1 MSKGV
6 YFFFQIILSIIVSS
20 VVWYFYPASG
30 AFSFS
35 LTGNYKEGGMIFI
48 GGAVVYLIITIIHII
63 LGRETLKNWSK
74 GIIVVTL
81 IIAVIMF
88 IAGKF
93 TCQYGVDLLN
103 STLNLGLYIG
113 L

>member
-6 YFFFQIILSIIVSS
+6 YFFFQIFLSIIVSS
-20 VVWYFYPASG
+20 IVWYFYPASG
-30 AFSFS
+30 TFNFS
-35 LTGNYKEGGMIFI
+35 LTGNYKEDGMIFI
-48 GGAVVYLIITIIHII
+48 GGAVVYLIITIVHMI

-74 GIIVVTL
+74 GILVVTL

-88 IAGKF
+88 VAGKF
-93 TCQYGVDLLN
+93 TCQYAVDLLN

>member
-6 YFFFQIILSIIVSS
+6 YLFFQIFLSIIVSS
-20 VVWYFYPASG
+20 IVWYFYPASG
-30 AFSFS
+30 TFNFS
-35 LTGNYKEGGMIFI
+35 LTGNYKEDGMIFI
-48 GGAVVYLIITIIHII
+48 GGAVVYLIITIVHMI

-74 GIIVVTL
+74 GILVVTL

-88 IAGKF
+88 VAGKF
-93 TCQYGVDLLN
+93 TCQYAVDLLN

>member
-6 YFFFQIILSIIVSS
+6 YFFFQIFLSIIVSS
-20 VVWYFYPASG
+20 IVWYFYPASG
-30 AFSFS
+30 TFNFS
-35 LTGNYKEGGMIFI
+35 LTGNYKEDGMIFI
-48 GGAVVYLIITIIHII
+48 GGAVVYLIITIVHMI

-74 GIIVVTL
+74 AIPVVVL
-81 IIAVIMF
+81 IIGVIMF
-88 IAGKF
+88 VAGKF
-93 TCQYGVDLLN
+93 TCQYAVDFLN

>member
-6 YFFFQIILSIIVSS
+6 YFFFQIFLSIIVSS
-20 VVWYFYPASG
+20 IVWYFYPASG
-30 AFSFS
+30 TFNFS
-35 LTGNYKEGGMIFI
+35 LTGNYKEDGMIFI
-48 GGAVVYLIITIIHII
+48 GGAVVYLIITIVHMI

-74 GIIVVTL
+74 GVLVVTL

-88 IAGKF
+88 VAGKF
-93 TCQYGVDLLN
+93 TCQYAVDLLN

>member
-6 YFFFQIILSIIVSS
+6 YFFFQIFLSIIVSS
-20 VVWYFYPASG
+20 IVWYFYPASG
-30 AFSFS
+30 TFNFS
-35 LTGNYKEGGMIFI
+35 LTGNYKEDGMIFI
-48 GGAVVYLIITIIHII
+48 GGAVVYLVITIVHMI

-74 GIIVVTL
+74 AIPVVVL
-81 IIAVIMF
+81 IIGVIMF
-88 IAGKF
+88 VAGKF
-93 TCQYGVDLLN
+93 TCQYAVDLLN

>member
-6 YFFFQIILSIIVSS
+6 YFFFQIFLSIIVSS
-20 VVWYFYPASG
+20 IVWYFYPASG
-30 AFSFS
+30 TFNFS

-48 GGAVVYLIITIIHII
+48 GGAVVYLIITIVHMI

-74 GIIVVTL
+74 GILVVTL

-88 IAGKF
+88 VAGKF
-93 TCQYGVDLLN
+93 TCQYAVDLLN